1 MSRKP
6 EQSSGLN
13 SLYPVLSAAA
23 QSMVT
28 IAGTWDICSHSQKAA
43 TLAYMEQLT
52 VNVIEVMAENLEQ
65 HKQIKGRNN

>member
-1 MSRKP
+1 MLRKP
-6 EQSSGLN
+6 EQSSEVS

-28 IAGTWDICSHSQKAA
+28 TAGTWDISSHSQKAE

-52 VNVIEVMAENLEQ
+52 ANVIEVMAANLEQ
-65 HKQIKGRNN
+65 HERIKGRNS

>member
-6 EQSSGLN
+6 EQSLEVS
-13 SLYPVLSAAA
+13 SLYLVLSAAA

-28 IAGTWDICSHSQKAA
+28 TAGTWDISSHSQKAA

-52 VNVIEVMAENLEQ
+52 VNVIEVMAANLEQ
-65 HKQIKGRNN
+65 HERIKGRNS